1 MVYYD
6 NELEYDIDEE
16 LLIKYITKRNLLE
29 STSTIKKAEIHGT
42 IIPFDTATT
51 YIIRVHYENKK
62 HGIIVEGFLDIDVD
76 RFNKFLRKRKIN
88 KIISSF

>member
-16 LLIKYITKRNLLE
+16 LLIKYITKRNLIE
-29 STSTIKKAEIHGT
+29 PSSKIKSAEIHGT

-62 HGIIVEGFLDIDVD
+62 YGVLAEGFVDIDVC
-76 RFNKFLRKRKIN
+76 RFNKYLRKRKISNIIN
-88 KIISSF
+88 KI